1 MNLTSS
7 CTLVAGAAALGLSL
21 TVAIPRTAHAD
32 LLVLEYTGT
41 VTGTRSVP
49 AYIGQT
55 LTATWLIDTSVPL
68 VPGFNNIPEAAYAIR
83 NVTVQIGDL
92 LTASSVPF
100 DQFDTAGPNT
110 TSAQNRNMISF
121 RTLSMGALDYT
132 PNRVDLQ
139 VSAPNTGFGFNE
151 VRIINLGLAFRPEV
165 LGPGQYPSPLDAA
178 LYDFGPG
185 SMQDRASMTLT
196 GSFNGLITSIVTGGG
211 SLSVRVVPVPAAA
224 LFMGSGLALLGW
236 IGRRRQRLQA

>member
-1 MNLTSS
+1 MSLMPRSS
-7 CTLVAGAAALGLSL
+7 LVAGAAALGLSL
-21 TVAIPRTAHAD
+21 TLAVPRTADAA
-32 LLVLEYTGT
+32 LVVLEYTGT

-55 LTATWLIDTSVPL
+55 LTATWVIDTSVPL
-68 VPGFNNIPEAAYAIR
+68 VPGFNNIPEAGYAIR
-83 NVTVQIGDL
+83 SVTVQVGDL
-92 LTASSVPF
+92 LSASSVPF
-100 DQFDTAGPNT
+100 EQFNTAGPNT
-110 TSAQNRNMISF
+110 TSAQNRNIIRF
-121 RTLSMGALDYT
+121 QTLAMGALDYA

-139 VSAPNTGFGFNE
+139 ISAPNTGFGFNE

-165 LGPGQYPSPLDAA
+165 LGPGQYPNPLDAA

-196 GSFNGLITSIVTGGG
+196 GSFNGLVTSIVTGAG

-236 IGRRRQRLQA
+236 IGRRRQQLA

>member
-1 MNLTSS
+1 MFMSPRRS
-7 CTLVAGAAALGLSL
+7 LVIGAAALALAL
-21 TVAIPRTAHAD
+21 TAAAPRPAHAA
-32 LLVLEYTGT
+32 LVVLEYTGT
-41 VTGTRSVP
+41 VTGTRSIP

-55 LTATWLIDTSVPL
+55 LTATWLIDTSAPL
-68 VPGFNNIPEAAYAIR
+68 VPGFNNIQEAPYAIR
-83 NVTVQIGDL
+83 SVTVQVGDL

-100 DQFDTAGPNT
+100 DQFDTDGPNT

-121 RTLSMGALDYT
+121 RTLDLGALDYT

-139 VSAPNTGFGFNE
+139 ISAPGTGFGFNE

-165 LGPGQYPSPLDAA
+165 LGPAQYPNPLDAA

-185 SMQDRASMTLT
+185 ELQDRATMTLT
-196 GSFNGLITSIVTGGG
+196 GSFNGLVTSMIAGPG

-236 IGRRRQRLQA
+236 LGRRRQRLD